1 VSAKPSNLSALAAP
15 ETTPAGP
22 ERRRRADDLWDAVD
36 VARFLKTS
44 RSWVY
49 LRVERAEIPHLRVGG
64 LIRFEPARI
73 REWARSGLAA
83 VERGSV

>member
-1 VSAKPSNLSALAAP
+1 MSDSVSP
-15 ETTPAGP
+15 ERD
-22 ERRRRADDLWDAVD
+22 RRRRDDDLWDAID

-49 LRVERAEIPHLRVGG
+49 MRVERAEIPHLRVGG

-73 REWARSGLAA
+73 REWARSGLASVA
-83 VERGSV
+83 RGSV

>member
-1 VSAKPSNLSALAAP
+1 MSESLEPEKPD
-15 ETTPAGP
+15 
-22 ERRRRADDLWDAVD
+22 RRRREDDLWDAMD

-49 LRVERAEIPHLRVGG
+49 MRVERAEIPHVRIGG

-83 VERGSV
+83 VARGIV

>member
-1 VSAKPSNLSALAAP
+1 MASPWTVVDVQSEL
-15 ETTPAGP
+15 GD
-22 ERRRRADDLWDAVD
+22 RRRRDDGLWDALD

-49 LRVERAEIPHLRVGG
+49 MRVERAEIPHLRIGG
-64 LIRFEPARI
+64 LIRFEPARV

-83 VERGSV
+83 VAR

>member
-1 VSAKPSNLSALAAP
+1 MSDVVDP
-15 ETTPAGP
+15 EKRD
-22 ERRRRADDLWDAVD
+22 RRRRDDDLWDAID

-49 LRVERAEIPHLRVGG
+49 MRAERAEIPHLRVGG

-83 VERGSV
+83 VARGSV

>member
-1 VSAKPSNLSALAAP
+1 VDEEERSVSESLELEKRD
-15 ETTPAGP
+15 
-22 ERRRRADDLWDAVD
+22 RRRRDDDLWDAMD

-49 LRVERAEIPHLRVGG
+49 MRVERAEIPHVRIGG
-64 LIRFEPARI
+64 LIRFEPARV

-83 VERGSV
+83 VVRGSV

>member
-1 VSAKPSNLSALAAP
+1 VS
-15 ETTPAGP
+15 EVV
-22 ERRRRADDLWDAVD
+22 ERRRRDDDLWDALD

-49 LRVERAEIPHLRVGG
+49 MRVERNEIPHLRVGG
-64 LIRFEPARI
+64 LIRFDGASV

-83 VERGSV
+83 VAR

>member
-1 VSAKPSNLSALAAP
+1 MTESRALSDP
-15 ETTPAGP
+15 D
-22 ERRRRADDLWDAVD
+22 RRRRENDLWDAID

-64 LIRFEPARI
+64 LIRFEPSRI
-73 REWARSGLAA
+73 REWAQSGMAA
-83 VERGSV
+83 VSR

>member
-1 VSAKPSNLSALAAP
+1 VDQEERSVSEPLEPGKRD
-15 ETTPAGP
+15 
-22 ERRRRADDLWDAVD
+22 RRRRDDDLWDAID

-49 LRVERAEIPHLRVGG
+49 MRVERAEIPHVRVGG

-73 REWARSGLAA
+73 REWARCGLAA
-83 VERGSV
+83 VARGSI